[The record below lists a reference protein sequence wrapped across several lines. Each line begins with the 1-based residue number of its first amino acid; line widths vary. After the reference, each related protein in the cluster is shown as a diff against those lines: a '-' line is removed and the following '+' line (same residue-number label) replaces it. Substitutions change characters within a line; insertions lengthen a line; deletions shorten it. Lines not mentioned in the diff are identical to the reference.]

1 MPTTPFEV
9 ELVRRDFPILT
20 TTVRGKLLC
29 YLDNAASTQKPQA
42 VLDRLQTYYTSENAN
57 IHRGVHHLG
66 ELATEAYHG
75 ARKKIARFLN
85 APDPK
90 QVVFTRGTTESIN
103 LVAASWGQANLRK
116 GDEILLSV
124 MEHHANIVPWQ
135 MVAKQTGAIIRVI
148 PLNEQTALDL
158 NAADQLISNKTRI
171 LAVCQVSNA
180 LGTINPVRELIA
192 RARSVG
198 AVTLIDGAQ
207 GVPHLNVDVQELD
220 CDFYAFSGHKVYGP
234 TGIGILYGKKEI
246 LESMPP
252 YQGGG
257 DMIQRVTF
265 EKTTYKDIPER
276 FEAGTPNIAGA
287 AGLGAA
293 IDYFGQFN
301 TNDIH
306 AHEAAVINYGLE
318 KLASV
323 DDLTIYGSDVER
335 TGVISFNLDGIHAH
349 DLATILDRDGVA
361 IRAGNHCTQP
371 LMKSLGVA
379 ATARASFSFYNSKEE
394 VDTLVSALI
403 KAREIFS

>member
-207 GVPHLNVDVQELD
+207 GVPHLNIDVQELD